1 MAEVTFGPK
10 GTTLIQVGNTF
21 YLAYDNGASIL
32 YWELSKGVDLST
44 ITNINPSFVNQFD
57 SQGKLIAGKDIEG
70 YMYINQDDWDLQIVE
85 GDRLVKAGTILEIV
99 DDGTNIT
106 AWRVK
111 DNEIQNK
118 VKHKS
123 GVTEWLTVQYLILP
137 MKAKYIFKKVA
148 EE

>member
-1 MAEVTFGPK
+1 MLPIPTDIIEKLNDGY
-10 GTTLIQVGNTF
+10 
-21 YLAYDNGASIL
+21 YLAI
-32 YWELSKGVDLST
+32 
-44 ITNINPSFVNQFD
+44 
-57 SQGKLIAGKDIEG
+57 
-70 YMYINQDDWDLQIVE
+70 
-85 GDRLVKAGTILEIV
+85 
-99 DDGTNIT
+99 DDGTNFT

-137 MKAKYIFKKVA
+137 MKAKYIFKKVS

>member
-1 MAEVTFGPK
+1 MSLPIPTDIIEKLNDGY
-10 GTTLIQVGNTF
+10 
-21 YLAYDNGASIL
+21 YLAI
-32 YWELSKGVDLST
+32 
-44 ITNINPSFVNQFD
+44 
-57 SQGKLIAGKDIEG
+57 
-70 YMYINQDDWDLQIVE
+70 
-85 GDRLVKAGTILEIV
+85 

-137 MKAKYIFKKVA
+137 MKAKYIFKKVT

>member
-1 MAEVTFGPK
+1 VLPIPTDIIEKLNDGY
-10 GTTLIQVGNTF
+10 
-21 YLAYDNGASIL
+21 YLAI
-32 YWELSKGVDLST
+32 
-44 ITNINPSFVNQFD
+44 
-57 SQGKLIAGKDIEG
+57 
-70 YMYINQDDWDLQIVE
+70 
-85 GDRLVKAGTILEIV
+85 
-99 DDGTNIT
+99 DDGTNFT

-137 MKAKYIFKKVA
+137 MKAKYIFKKVS

>member
-1 MAEVTFGPK
+1 MLEKLSGSKMSLPIPIDVVEKLNDGY
-10 GTTLIQVGNTF
+10 
-21 YLAYDNGASIL
+21 YLAI
-32 YWELSKGVDLST
+32 
-44 ITNINPSFVNQFD
+44 
-57 SQGKLIAGKDIEG
+57 
-70 YMYINQDDWDLQIVE
+70 
-85 GDRLVKAGTILEIV
+85 
-99 DDGTNIT
+99 DDGTNVT

>member
-1 MAEVTFGPK
+1 MLPIPTDIIEKLNDGY
-10 GTTLIQVGNTF
+10 
-21 YLAYDNGASIL
+21 YLAI
-32 YWELSKGVDLST
+32 
-44 ITNINPSFVNQFD
+44 
-57 SQGKLIAGKDIEG
+57 
-70 YMYINQDDWDLQIVE
+70 
-85 GDRLVKAGTILEIV
+85 
-99 DDGTNIT
+99 DDGTNFT

>member
-1 MAEVTFGPK
+1 VLPIPTDIIEKLNDGY
-10 GTTLIQVGNTF
+10 
-21 YLAYDNGASIL
+21 YLAI
-32 YWELSKGVDLST
+32 
-44 ITNINPSFVNQFD
+44 
-57 SQGKLIAGKDIEG
+57 
-70 YMYINQDDWDLQIVE
+70 
-85 GDRLVKAGTILEIV
+85 
-99 DDGTNIT
+99 DDGTNFT

>member
-1 MAEVTFGPK
+1 MLPIPADIIEK
-10 GTTLIQVGNTF
+10 LNDEY
-21 YLAYDNGASIL
+21 YLAI
-32 YWELSKGVDLST
+32 
-44 ITNINPSFVNQFD
+44 
-57 SQGKLIAGKDIEG
+57 
-70 YMYINQDDWDLQIVE
+70 
-85 GDRLVKAGTILEIV
+85 
-99 DDGTNIT
+99 DDGTNVT

-148 EE
+148 EQ